1 MHIKKLMLLNDNL
14 LPITKRNFDLDNS
27 VKILRIDCEKNIVLK
42 ITNLLSAY
50 QFNCEELE

>member
-1 MHIKKLMLLNDNL
+1 MLLNDNL
-14 LPITKRNFDLDNS
+14 LPIAKRNFDLDDSN
-27 VKILRIDCEKNIVLK
+27 KIFCIDFEKNIVLK

>member
-14 LPITKRNFDLDNS
+14 LPIAKRNFDLDNS